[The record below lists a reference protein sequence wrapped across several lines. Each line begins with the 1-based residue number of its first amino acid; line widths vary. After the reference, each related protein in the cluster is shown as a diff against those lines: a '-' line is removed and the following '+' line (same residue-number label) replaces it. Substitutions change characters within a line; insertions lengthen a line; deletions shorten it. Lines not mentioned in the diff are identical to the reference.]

1 MLVYVISWPFG
12 RRDSH
17 VVVCFDGVTP
27 ITNQRISLKRPNKLW
42 RKYNGKGLHEL
53 YTLHSFVCSI
63 TTFICN
69 HVVIITILFCF
80 PDPVQIAL
88 PSGIGYFRLI
98 NMQAMNILWY
108 RYASLIWSYT
118 VWLIK
123 WIHPEM
129 FVQSINWCVHSY
141 SKHWQDATSGK
152 EIAYHPD
159 TRVPTSFQWGSCC
172 SNFYYLFNVLW
183 IIAFPFIPF
192 LSF

>member
-63 TTFICN
+63 TTSICN

-123 WIHPEM
+123 RIHPEM
-129 FVQSINWCVHSY
+129 FVQSIN
-141 SKHWQDATSGK
+141 
-152 EIAYHPD
+152 
-159 TRVPTSFQWGSCC
+159 
-172 SNFYYLFNVLW
+172 
-183 IIAFPFIPF
+183 
-192 LSF
+192 